1 MKDTAIWDEY
11 FATLDEPR
19 RLVVSSILVEAMGFS
34 PESVP
39 ALPYGVPGLTLKK
52 KPLIAVAAHKEHY
65 GVYPF
70 SPEVIKKV
78 QQQLGDLETAKG
90 TIRFPYDKKPTK
102 KLIKEL
108 LKLRSEE
115 IG

>member
-11 FATLDEPR
+11 FVTLDESR
-19 RLVVSSILVEAMGFS
+19 RLIVSSILEEAMRFL
-34 PESVP
+34 PEAVP
-39 ALPYGVPGLTLKK
+39 ALPYGVPGLTHNK
-52 KPLIAVAAHKEHY
+52 KPLIAVVAHKEHY

-70 SPEVIKKV
+70 SPEVIRKLEPL
-78 QQQLGDLETAKG
+78 LGDLETAKG

-102 KLIKEL
+102 KLIKVL